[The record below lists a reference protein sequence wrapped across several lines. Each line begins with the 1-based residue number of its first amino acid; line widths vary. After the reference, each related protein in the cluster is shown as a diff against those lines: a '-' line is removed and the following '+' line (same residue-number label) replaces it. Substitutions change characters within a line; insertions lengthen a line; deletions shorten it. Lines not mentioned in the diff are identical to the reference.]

1 MSMHPLS
8 AKTYAFIQ
16 DLMRQ
21 HFPGHRPEFLE
32 RLFVESDKLF
42 DGNYPG
48 YQHSDTAYHD
58 LAHTCDATVAV
69 AHLLDGHLTG
79 HCLPAIGGRDFELAI
94 AAILLHDT
102 GYIKQMGDNEGTGA
116 KYLLTHVQ
124 RGLDF
129 AGRLLPSLGVTAAE
143 VKVIQS
149 AIQRTDVCINKSQMS
164 FASPVAKYI
173 ACIVAT
179 ADILSQMAARDY
191 PERLVD
197 LYKEYVEATA
207 YSELHGT
214 GIASYRS
221 VEDLLGGTREF
232 YEAHIQRLLTEQ
244 LGEVYRDLEYHFG
257 NGNNLYLTA
266 IEANLQRID
275 RLVAV
280 R

>member
-1 MSMHPLS
+1 MHYLS
-8 AKTYAFIQ
+8 AKTHTLVR
-16 DLMRQ
+16 DLMRR
-21 HFPGHRPEFLE
+21 HFPNHRPEFLE
-32 RLFVESDKLF
+32 SLFLQADNLF
-42 DGNYPG
+42 AGNYPG
-48 YQHSDTAYHD
+48 YQRSDTAYHD

-69 AHLLDGHLTG
+69 ARLLDGHLTG
-79 HCLPAIGGRDFELAI
+79 HCLPAIGGRDFQLAI

-124 RGLDF
+124 RGMDF
-129 AGRLLPSLGVTAAE
+129 AGQLLPSLGVTAAE

-149 AIQRTDVCINKSQMS
+149 AIQRTDAHINESQMS
-164 FASPVAKYI
+164 FASSVAKYI

-191 PERLVD
+191 PERLAD

-207 YSELHGT
+207 YSGLHGN
-214 GIASYRS
+214 GIASYHS
-221 VEDLLGGTREF
+221 VEDLLCGTREF